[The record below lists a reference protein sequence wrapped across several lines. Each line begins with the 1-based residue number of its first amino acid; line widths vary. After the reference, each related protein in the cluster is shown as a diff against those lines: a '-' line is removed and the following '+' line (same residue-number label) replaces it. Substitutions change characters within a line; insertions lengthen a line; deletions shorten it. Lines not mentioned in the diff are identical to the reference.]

1 MFDATYDPPV
11 AQWPGLPDAPFA
23 ESRAADP
30 FFMPGLLAS
39 MLDEIDY
46 GLVVLDGAAAILFAN
61 HLARQ
66 ELARAYWVQQTGH
79 RFEACDETGALKIDR
94 AMCDIARAQRS
105 LISLDGEA
113 GSLAL
118 SFVPLTCAGTAA
130 APQTA
135 GQGALVA
142 FSKRAA
148 CEVLTLRMF
157 GEMHG
162 LSIAENELL
171 PAISCGLSVET
182 IALQQHVAVSTV
194 RSQVYSIR
202 AKTGSTSLRTLMARL
217 ITLPPIRP
225 ALKTVAV

>member
-1 MFDATYDPPV
+1 MYDSTYDPPV
-11 AQWPGLPDAPFA
+11 AHWAGLSGAPFA
-23 ESRAADP
+23 VAAGSEP
-30 FFMPGLLAS
+30 FSMPAMLAN

-46 GLVVLDGAAAILFAN
+46 GLVVVDCDATILFAN

-66 ELARAYWVQQTGH
+66 ELVRAHWVQQTGL
-79 RFEACDETGALKIDR
+79 RLDACDEAGALKIDR
-94 AMCDIARAQRS
+94 AMQDIARTRRS
-105 LISLDGEA
+105 LISLDGGG

-118 SFVPLTCAGTAA
+118 SFVPLACAAGAA
-130 APQTA
+130 SRQAN

-148 CEVLTLRMF
+148 CESLTLRLF

-162 LSIAENELL
+162 LSSAENELL
-171 PAISCGLSVET
+171 PAISRGLSVEN

-202 AKTGSTSLRTLMARL
+202 AKTGCSSVRALMARL

-225 ALKTVAV
+225 ALKTAAM